1 MICPNAVVFI
11 SRIRNSTYMTVPWIW
26 APESLA
32 GSNGMDLLTSLNT
45 RYNWTLEFIDFMRQ
59 SRQFGQHLYHCLVDG
74 EDAEYGNVRY
84 PQLEQEY
91 QPINPCAIFWYYP
104 KIPLVSCGSIYPFES
119 ALAEYGVTN
128 YTLIRNS
135 TYMTVPWIWA
145 PESLAGS
152 NGMDLLTSLN
162 TRYNWTLEFIDFM
175 RQSRQFGQHLYHCLV
190 DGEDAEYGNVRYPQL
205 EQEYQPIN
213 PCV

>member
-1 MICPNAVVFI
+1 
-11 SRIRNSTYMTVPWIW
+11 
-26 APESLA
+26 
-32 GSNGMDLLTSLNT
+32 
-45 RYNWTLEFIDFMRQ
+45 
-59 SRQFGQHLYHCLVDG
+59 
-74 EDAEYGNVRY
+74 
-84 PQLEQEY
+84 
-91 QPINPCAIFWYYP
+91 
-104 KIPLVSCGSIYPFES
+104 
-119 ALAEYGVTN
+119 
-128 YTLIRNS
+128 
-135 TYMTVPWIWA
+135 MTVPWIWA